1 MVDRGGGLGGA
12 CGPRKRNP
20 PADNRALRAG
30 TKDAEIELFRHRFL
44 VSSDLCIR
52 LPIEAA
58 TLLRAFVVHSHLSGV
73 IHLQLEAFR
82 PLSRMLWSPDAQRML
97 SLPNAG
103 GGSSLVSE
111 TLAFELL
118 ARAFGASLERTELE
132 LAAAR

>member
-1 MVDRGGGLGGA
+1 MVRAD
-12 CGPRKRNP
+12 PRKRKP
-20 PADNRALRAG
+20 EPADNRALRAG

-82 PLSRMLWSPDAQRML
+82 PLSRMLWSPDAQRMPCAPL

-103 GGSSLVSE
+103 GSS
-111 TLAFELL
+111 
-118 ARAFGASLERTELE
+118 ARRDGHL
-132 LAAAR
+132 